1 MMETGVRILFVEDS
15 REDAELEEREL
26 RTSGLLFQSKRV
38 WTRDECARALREFKP
53 DVVISDYSM
62 PDMDGLGALEISKRI
77 CPEVPFIFVSGTIG
91 EERAVESL
99 KLGAT
104 DYVIKG
110 RLKGL
115 PIKIRRALKEA
126 ADRAENR
133 RLEEELRQSQK
144 VEAIGRL
151 AGGIAHDFNNL
162 LTAIVGYSDLAL
174 TNLGEGSPLSADI
187 LEIKKAGQR
196 AATLTRQLL
205 AFSRKQVL
213 QPIVLDLNDVVSN
226 TENMLRRL
234 IGEDIELVTLLGTNL
249 ASVRADPGQI
259 EQIILNLTVNARDAM
274 PQGGKLT
281 IETANVEL
289 DEAYAR
295 RHIAVEPG
303 SYVMLAVR
311 DNGLGM
317 DAETQEHLF
326 EPFFTTKELGKGT
339 GLGLSTVYGI
349 VKQSGGNISVH
360 SEPGKGAIFEI
371 YFPRV
376 NEAAE
381 AREQPKKDH
390 SESLTGTE
398 TVLLVED
405 QGIVRNLVRNVL
417 DRHGYN
423 VLQASHGEEALRLA
437 NEHEGPIHLLLTDV
451 VLPQMSGQQLA
462 ERMATLRSEMRVL
475 YMSGYTN
482 DAIVHHGVLDPGISF
497 LQKPFT
503 PDALARKIREILDL
517 S

>member
-1 MMETGVRILFVEDS
+1 METEVRILFVEDS
-15 REDAELEEREL
+15 REDADLEEREL
-26 RTSGLLFQSKRV
+26 RASGMLFQSKRV
-38 WTRDECARALREFKP
+38 WTREECARALREFKP
-53 DVVISDYSM
+53 DVIISDYSM
-62 PDMDGLGALEISKRI
+62 PDMDGLEALEISKRI
-77 CPEVPFIFVSGTIG
+77 CPEVPLIFVSGTIG

-115 PIKIRRALKEA
+115 PIKIRRALKEV
-126 ADRAENR
+126 ADRTENR
-133 RLEEELRQSQK
+133 RLEEQLRQSQK

-174 TNLGEGSPLSADI
+174 TNLGEDSPLSADI
-187 LEIKKAGQR
+187 IEIRKAGQR

-226 TENMLRRL
+226 TDKMLRRL
-234 IGEDIELVTLLGTNL
+234 IGEDIELVTLLGKDL
-249 ASVRADPGQI
+249 GCVRADPGQI
-259 EQIILNLTVNARDAM
+259 EQIILNLTLNARDAM
-274 PQGGKLT
+274 LQGGKLT

-303 SYVMLAVR
+303 SYVMLAVS

-326 EPFFTTKELGKGT
+326 EPFFTTKEVGKGT

-349 VKQSGGNISVH
+349 VKQSCGNISVH
-360 SEPGKGAIFEI
+360 SEPRKGTLFQI

-376 NEAAE
+376 HEAAE
-381 AREQPKKDH
+381 VWEQPRKSDP
-390 SESLTGTE
+390 ERLTGTE

-405 QGIVRNLVRNVL
+405 QGIVRNLVRHVL
-417 DRHGYN
+417 ERREYT
-423 VLQASHGEEALRLA
+423 VLEASHGEEALQLA
-437 NEHEGPIHLLLTDV
+437 NRHEGSIHLLVTDV
-451 VLPQMSGQQLA
+451 VLPRMSGRQLA
-462 ERMATLRSEMRVL
+462 ERIAALRPEVRVL
-475 YMSGYTN
+475 YMSGYTD

-503 PDALARKIREILDL
+503 PDALARKIREILD
-517 S
+517 SS